1 VNGSLFNILFFF
13 QGFINPSFPFLLL
26 SLPFHSFGEMIKKK
40 DNEEVNQIMK
50 EILLE
55 SPGFFLA

>member
-1 VNGSLFNILFFF
+1 MGEWLVEVKIVSFFFF

-40 DNEEVNQIMK
+40 DNEEVNHLTHHQSQDKI
-50 EILLE
+50 
-55 SPGFFLA
+55 